1 MYAVVSYD
9 PMETQNSPA
18 KVRMNGLYK
27 TYEDALNRHKSNDV
41 ILELKGD
48 LEFYKNNY
56 LSSIEYYQKADAI
69 KAMIQAST
77 DCQKS

>member
-27 TYEDALNRHKSNDV
+27 SHEDALNRQKKICGDDV
-41 ILELKGD
+41 IPTFLESKSVVGRNGVISWIKEIPIGD
-48 LEFYKNNY
+48 FENLNVY
-56 LSSIEYYQKADAI
+56 AP
-69 KAMIQAST
+69 
-77 DCQKS
+77 